1 MFKSIWG
8 LGEKNFRRTK
18 IALSNIAK
26 WIVGDGTPKN
36 PGEWKVRLGNVSPRW
51 WGRMALANGSI
62 NQVKTPYGIKI
73 FYTSQGEYDYID
85 VVENGRGAYSILQ
98 AFARSPR
105 RKKKKEGG
113 GWYMTVP
120 FTTNKEDDG
129 STSIVNSKNNDINA
143 IIKKVGEYKDDS
155 GQIRGSYTYDKD
167 AKGMTGKGNVFK
179 APQKIKGGKTTY
191 SYMKF
196 VTASDTS
203 SGWMYP
209 AVPAHKIAEGLE
221 KEAEKMMQSAAFRQA
236 IEKDTEQF
244 IKDSIRAF
252 SKKK

>member
-18 IALSNIAK
+18 LALSNIAQ
-26 WIVGDGTPKN
+26 WIVS
-36 PGEWKVRLGNVSPRW
+36 EWEKRLLENVSPRW

-73 FYTSQGEYDYID
+73 FYTSNSEYDYMD
-85 VVENGRGAYSILQ
+85 VVENGRPAYDIKIG
-98 AFARSPR
+98 FAKSDR
-105 RKKKKEGG
+105 RKRKKNG

-129 STSIVNSKNNDINA
+129 STSIVNSKNNNINA

-155 GQIRGSYTYDKD
+155 GQIRARYDYSQDKRT
-167 AKGMTGKGNVFK
+167 TGRGNAFK
-179 APQKIKGGKTTY
+179 APQKIKGGKVTY

-203 SGWMYP
+203 SGWIYP
-209 AVPAHKIAEGLE
+209 QVPAHKIAEKLE
-221 KEAEKMMQSAAFRQA
+221 QEAEKLMQSNAFRQA
-236 IEKDTEQF
+236 IERDTEQY
-244 IKDSIRAF
+244 IKDSLRALGH
-252 SKKK
+252 KQK